1 MSLNDLKKE
10 LEAALLITKWSPSD
24 EQLKL
29 IANRLK
35 SIKDRQ
41 DRPTKSEIEEIVL
54 GVVGSY
60 EALLLKGIDNS
71 DLTTLLLLATKS
83 NFTND

>member
-1 MSLNDLKKE
+1 MNLNDLKKE
-10 LEAALLITKWSPSD
+10 LEAVLLITKWSPSD

-35 SIKDRQ
+35 SIKDR
-41 DRPTKSEIEEIVL
+41 PTKSDIEKIVL

-60 EALLLKGIDNS
+60 EAILLKGMDNS

>member
-1 MSLNDLKKE
+1 MSLNELKKE
-10 LEAALLITKWSPSD
+10 LEAVLLITKWSPSD

-60 EALLLKGIDNS
+60 EALLLKGMDNS